1 MGKPR
6 EILEQEKDGI
16 KIVLEQIRLIR
27 QQRSGEGVGEAQIIS
42 TRVMTVAA
50 IGTEQ
55 QRWHVLKLKIN

>member
-27 QQRSGEGVGEAQIIS
+27 QQRSGRRGGSS
-42 TRVMTVAA
+42 TDNLHAGGDSGSRD
-50 IGTEQ
+50 G
-55 QRWHVLKLKIN
+55 RF